1 MNDYKEIWQSFIK
14 SISSHKNLKDLIKKL
29 DSGKATYEEAQKY
42 SSSLANYLVD
52 FLSAENP
59 TNAEQILETLKDRSI
74 CKNFFKEIDDY
85 TYSMQKTLNEVNNL
99 GINAVKVTS
108 PRELIDS
115 NVSLSDDYEKD
126 ISNLAS
132 KVELNANKHVDTVQQ
147 ANARFQ
153 SDANYSITVSRT
165 YDGKGLSDGRTCK
178 WCLSRVGHNVPYNE
192 AYKRG
197 MFQRHEGCHC
207 IIEYNNNGN
216 KTYQTTKGGRNS
228 WQLVQEQEN
237 EEENSE
243 FERKRR
249 IAKAKGEPYDATDE
263 WLHKPNNK
271 KGKTYISDSVTVNG
285 EKYVVDGKYVVQ
297 DHNETE
303 KKIANMIAEKTGKN
317 VKLLPRVNFP
327 LGVKTADYEIDNE
340 FWDLKTIEGKTKN
353 TLCNAIKSKKEQSNN
368 FVFELTTDGLSPKQ
382 AIENLE
388 NVIFKYDRY
397 SFAKKVMVVDKEKIY
412 KVFEK

>member
-59 TNAEQILETLKDRSI
+59 TNAEQILETLKDKSI

-99 GINAVKVTS
+99 GMNAVKVTS

-165 YDGKGLSDGRTCK
+165 YDGKGLSDGRTCE

-207 IIEYNNNGN
+207 IIEYNNNGT
-216 KTYQTTKGGRNS
+216 KTYQTSKGGRDS
-228 WQLVQEQEN
+228 WSDYIKNPQKINDNVEKL
-237 EEENSE
+237 NSE
-243 FERKRR
+243 EYNNFRHLLNKQPISNKTDHAKQRQLERNIDDRA
-249 IAKAKGEPYDATDE
+249 IEYAKKNAIHISEIYYNENGEPCRNYVGFKITTIVNPDTGAVVTTYRT
-263 WLHKPNNK
+263 PASVRK
-271 KGKTYISDSVTVNG
+271 KY
-285 EKYVVDGKYVVQ
+285 
-297 DHNETE
+297 
-303 KKIANMIAEKTGKN
+303 KKRK
-317 VKLLPRVNFP
+317 
-327 LGVKTADYEIDNE
+327 
-340 FWDLKTIEGKTKN
+340 
-353 TLCNAIKSKKEQSNN
+353 
-368 FVFELTTDGLSPKQ
+368 
-382 AIENLE
+382 
-388 NVIFKYDRY
+388 
-397 SFAKKVMVVDKEKIY
+397 
-412 KVFEK
+412 